1 LELYKKNV
9 PYISF
14 YFDFVPV
21 DQIILQTWELCFYL
35 KRWKNTAVEMNMIN
49 STDKKYNIHNQRN
62 KLNMLQMTY
71 MNLKW
76 INGGKRQ
83 ITEKN
88 GHLL

>member
-1 LELYKKNV
+1 VSYT
-9 PYISF
+9 SS

-35 KRWKNTAVEMNMIN
+35 QRWENTAVEMSMIN
-49 STDKKYNIHNQRN
+49 STDEKYILHKQRN
-62 KLNMLQMTY
+62 KLNMLQMMY
-71 MNLKW
+71 QNLEW

-83 ITEKN
+83 ITEMN